1 MATELNSIKLSPA
14 LTASLF
20 RHSLIDTGEQK
31 TVDEIK
37 PVTTQPVVSDTIEG
51 NEWKYLG
58 GNKQQILIVVNNT
71 GITHLPDEDLELL
84 TSILKACKL
93 DLGDV
98 AIINSNNYPQHTYK
112 EYIAQFKSRIVLLF
126 GLDPVGFGLPMDFP
140 HFQIQSFSKTTFLHS
155 PPLGEYDKLLKSKLW
170 VCLKTIFGL

>member
-14 LTASLF
+14 VAASLF
-20 RHSLIDTGEQK
+20 RNSLIDTGEQK
-31 TVDEIK
+31 TSEQIE
-37 PVTTQPVVSDTIEG
+37 PVTTQPVVSDKKADD
-51 NEWKYLG
+51 EWKYLG

-98 AIINSNNYPQHTYK
+98 AIVNSNNYPEHTYK
-112 EYIAQFKSRIVLLF
+112 EYLSQFKSKIVLLF
-126 GLDPVGFGLPMDFP
+126 GLEPVAFGLPMDFP

-155 PPLGEYDKLLKSKLW
+155 PPLSEYDKLLKSKLW